1 MLGGSDFLRVI
12 QEQGAI
18 NNPPSMQLGTMTSYN
33 TCMLGDELELQ
44 AEQLYFFDRDTKR
57 QARTV
62 RPPEQWDLE
71 EPIAEGMLSIKPK
84 TEKKEYDRVVYS
96 KPYQEGDTVALIE
109 MPDGRYL
116 VMGKIT
122 AGEKVKELDEQINMD
137 WAEEN
142 TEEEA

>member
-1 MLGGSDFLRVI
+1 MLGGSDLLRVM
-12 QEQGAI
+12 QEQGAM

-44 AEQLYFFDRDTKR
+44 AEQLYFFDRDIRR

-71 EPIAEGMLSIKPK
+71 EPITEGALSIKPK
-84 TEKKEYDRVVYS
+84 KEKKEYDRVVYT
-96 KPYQEGDTVALIE
+96 KPYQEGDIVAMIE
-109 MPDGRYL
+109 MSDGRYL

-122 AGEKVKELDEQINMD
+122 AGEKVKELDEQIDMD
-137 WAEEN
+137 WAEEDM
-142 TEEEA
+142 EEET